1 MVEALQVR
9 VYTHFD
15 TLGCLL
21 PAWEELLSEFPNAS
35 VFCTPEW
42 LGPWWRAFGAGL
54 EPRIIGFFDTT
65 QRLVALAPLTLSTVD
80 ALGGLKLRVLRLM
93 GDGSGDSD
101 NLDLPVR
108 SGYEEAFVRGFLDW
122 LDAHAQLWDICE
134 LNTLPANSPAGNRL
148 QDYLKRWNWDTF
160 HSQRPRS
167 VVPLPHSWESYLG
180 QLSTEDRHNLVRYQ
194 RRLERRYRV
203 RIYKCTKETQLSA
216 GLEALF
222 RLHQERWKVRGE
234 PGTFC
239 SEARR
244 RFYGEMSRLLLARE
258 RLEFWFLD
266 LDGETVAA
274 QFALRYGDAVFQLQ
288 EGFDP
293 KHRSDK
299 IGYLLRGH
307 VLKQLVGEGVRCY
320 DFLGGQSPHK
330 ARWGSQ
336 VGNYMNVCLA
346 RRNSL
351 GALYA
356 RGEHHLSEG
365 KELLRA
371 HLPRRAWRML
381 HWANL
386 RLNPEP
392 TLGVSKRFTS
402 RVSSRL

>member
-1 MVEALQVR
+1 MLQALQVR

-15 TLGCLL
+15 TLRCLL
-21 PAWEELLSEFPNAS
+21 PAWEELLSESPNVS

-42 LGPWWRAFGAGL
+42 LRPWLRAFGAGL
-54 EPRIIGFFDTT
+54 EPRMICFFDTA
-65 QRLVALAPLTLSTVD
+65 QRLVALAPLTLGNVD
-80 ALGGLKLRVLRLM
+80 AVGGLKLRILRLM

-101 NLDLPVR
+101 GLDLPVR
-108 SGYEEAFVRGFLDW
+108 SGYEEAFVRGLLDW
-122 LDAHAQLWDICE
+122 LEAHAQLWDICE
-134 LNTLPANSPAGNRL
+134 LNTLPTNSPAGNHL
-148 QDYLKRWNWDTF
+148 QECLKRRNWSTF
-160 HSQRPRS
+160 HSHRPRS
-167 VVPLPHSWESYLG
+167 VVPLPHSWESYLS
-180 QLSTEDRHNLVRYQ
+180 QLSNEDRHNLVRYQ

-203 RIYKCTKETQLSA
+203 RLYKCTEETQLSA

-222 RLHQERWKVRGE
+222 RLHQDRWKARGE

-239 SEARR
+239 SEVRR
-244 RFYGEMSRLLLARE
+244 RFYGEMSGLLLARE

-274 QFALRYGDAVFQLQ
+274 QFALRYGDTVFQLQ

-293 KHRSDK
+293 KHRSDR
-299 IGYLLRGH
+299 IGFLLRGH
-307 VLKQLVGEGVRCY
+307 VLKQLVAEGVRWY
-320 DFLGGQSPHK
+320 DFLAGQSPHK

-336 VGNYMNVCLA
+336 VGNYMNVRLA
-346 RRNSL
+346 KRHGL

-371 HLPRRAWRML
+371 HLPRRAWSML
-381 HWANL
+381 HWFNL

-392 TLGVSKRFTS
+392 TLGVTAQPSGTS
-402 RVSSRL
+402 NS